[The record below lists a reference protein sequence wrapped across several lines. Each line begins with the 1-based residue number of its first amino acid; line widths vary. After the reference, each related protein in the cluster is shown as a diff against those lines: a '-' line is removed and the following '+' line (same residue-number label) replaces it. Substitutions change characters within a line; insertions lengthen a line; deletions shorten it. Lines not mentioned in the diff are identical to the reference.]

1 MTVFRSPVPAGS
13 GTECAALHRYAPDSV
28 LYWVHQERKDST
40 MTFVIAASTIVAIFA
55 LRIWEDRKYTPAEL
69 QQLSESEKKM
79 RVL

>member
-1 MTVFRSPVPAGS
+1 
-13 GTECAALHRYAPDSV
+13 
-28 LYWVHQERKDST
+28 